1 MGSEPTH
8 QSRHPIDLFIVRALS
23 TLQQNLTD
31 RADPYLLARRV
42 ALDLTGLPPT
52 VAEVD
57 AFVSDQRPDA
67 FGHYV
72 DQLLRKPSYGEHWA
86 RWWLDQ
92 ARYADSAGYADDPP
106 RTIWGYR
113 DYVIRSFNANMPFDQ
128 FTIEQLAGDLLNH
141 PSMDQLVATAFHRN
155 TMTNNEGGT
164 SDEEF
169 RNVAVVDRV
178 NTTWAVWMG
187 TTMACAQCHHHKYD
201 PISQEDYFRFFDLM
215 NQTQDADRRDENP
228 RVELFTESQLD
239 QKTLLQKRQSHLRSS
254 LETMTQELQEAFE
267 AWESS
272 LGPPVVWERLS
283 SWETRLAD
291 HSSSQ
296 EPTALE
302 NGAWRLPGY

>member
-1 MGSEPTH
+1 MSIPLG
-8 QSRHPIDLFIVRALS
+8 R
-23 TLQQNLTD
+23 
-31 RADPYLLARRV
+31 Y
-42 ALDLTGLPPT
+42 GWGPPWH
-52 VAEVD
+52 V
-57 AFVSDQRPDA
+57 P
-67 FGHYV
+67 
-72 DQLLRKPSYGEHWA
+72 
-86 RWWLDQ
+86 
-92 ARYADSAGYADDPP
+92 
-106 RTIWGYR
+106 
-113 DYVIRSFNANMPFDQ
+113 NA
-128 FTIEQLAGDLLNH
+128 I
-141 PSMDQLVATAFHRN
+141 
-155 TMTNNEGGT
+155 
-164 SDEEF
+164 
-169 RNVAVVDRV
+169 
-178 NTTWAVWMG
+178 
-187 TTMACAQCHHHKYD
+187 HKYD

-302 NGAWRLPGY
+302 NGAWRLPGSSTPYSATWQSKTKSVSFKPMTALRWSLQHEGASKALPKNGLSQPPASTGLPARTGLAWSVSADQPAWKAAHALLG